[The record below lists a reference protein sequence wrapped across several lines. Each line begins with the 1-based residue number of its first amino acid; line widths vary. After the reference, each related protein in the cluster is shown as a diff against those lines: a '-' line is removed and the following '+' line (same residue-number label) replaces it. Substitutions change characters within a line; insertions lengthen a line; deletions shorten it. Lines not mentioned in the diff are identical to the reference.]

1 MNTIAKLLNN
11 DEKYNI
17 EFKKMNGY
25 TLLNNIFNSDRDLNI
40 EQNSAYIASLF
51 ELLEIIIIE
60 K

>member
-25 TLLNNIFNSDRDLNI
+25 SLLNNIFNSDRDLN
-40 EQNSAYIASLF
+40 
-51 ELLEIIIIE
+51 LE
-60 K
+60 

>member
-11 DEKYNI
+11 GEKYNI

-25 TLLNNIFNSDRDLNI
+25 SLLNNIFNSDRDLNI
-40 EQNSAYIASLF
+40 EQNSAFVTSLF